1 MDGRDWKP
9 RRRRNH
15 DEATPASVRSSIVS
29 DLLFTLLLPILSLFA
44 WFLPQRCWSPVAHG
58 LGGFIA
64 RIYRAT
70 TAMLVQRIGHALREG
85 NGPSPEAAAIA
96 LRAGKYQQHLQI
108 LRDYRP
114 GGWRPATRLS
124 GTEHIDQALARSHGA
139 ILWFG
144 DFITDRLAARIAL
157 SQAGYRTAHLADP
170 RHGPWNTA
178 FGVRYLNPVFT
189 RIEDRYIRQRI
200 LHPPGDELRAIWT
213 LHQELKSNHLLS
225 LNALGG
231 TGQTVRTPF
240 LDGYLPLPVGPIHLA
255 ARSKAP
261 ILPVFSVRTSSG
273 VIDVNVGAPLAI
285 DRNGDRHQT
294 ATLAVRAFAD
304 RLSPFV
310 LAYPGQ
316 WYGWFSYEPAG

>member
-1 MDGRDWKP
+1 MDGRDSKP

-44 WFLPQRCWSPVAHG
+44 WFLPQRYWSPVTHS

-64 RIYRAT
+64 RIYGAT
-70 TAMLVQRIGHALREG
+70 TAMLVHRIGHALGGR
-85 NGPSPEAAAIA
+85 NGSSPEAAAIA
-96 LRAGKYQQHLQI
+96 LRAGKYQQHLRI

-124 GTEHIDQALARSHGA
+124 GAEHIDQALARSHGA

-144 DFITDRLAARIAL
+144 DFFTDRLAARIAL

-231 TGQTVRTPF
+231 MGQTVRTPF
-240 LDGYLPLPVGPIHLA
+240 LNGYLPLPVGPIHLA

-273 VIDVNVGAPLAI
+273 IIDVNVGAPLAI

-294 ATLAVRAFAD
+294 AALAVRAFAD

-316 WYGWFSYEPAG
+316 WCGWFSYEPAD